1 VRKLNFIYIIAQVP
15 KWTAMEM
22 VFLVNVSGA
31 AGDWMQNEP
40 DKVMNTDA
48 WKLRCASQLFD
59 GYGSRYA
66 SKLPSLC

>member
-1 VRKLNFIYIIAQVP
+1 
-15 KWTAMEM
+15 MEM